1 MTKLNV
7 RLIVGGAC
15 TAHDAS
21 LLMYE
26 AMSESI
32 AKDAEDR
39 VAVKRIYYVMRSGEV
54 RLWSPT
60 TESDLPQVGQLHAG
74 RPLTAGEYLSDLA
87 AAEGFVFSLLQ
98 GTDGEDGVYQGVL
111 KVANALSNLGPVF
124 PAALSRHKWSQSL
137 AAEHLC
143 PELTPIHTIRLRPDA
158 KDEDLAKAVDYFRAG
173 DVVVK
178 PNDLGGSVHT
188 RILQKVSVKALRE
201 YLQLAR
207 DFADEFLVQARIVGD
222 EYTVGCMRV
231 DGKTVVLPVAQVEV
245 DSGFLGFT
253 EKWSDVGFGVKTLPV
268 DHRVSKR
275 LGSISTKLFDEIGFG
290 SACRF
295 DFIVADD
302 AVYFLEANSKPGLCS
317 DSFFT
322 IMLADVGMTL
332 CDFLVLCHADAS
344 LQWQRRTLI
353 DYQEECAR
361 EATERAGSRP
371 IALNITNGSS
381 LDATV

>member
-1 MTKLNV
+1 MAKLNA

-32 AKDAEDR
+32 AKDTEAR
-39 VAVKRIYYVMRSGEV
+39 VAVTRIYYIMRSGDV

-60 TESDLPQVGQLHAG
+60 PDIDLPQVDQLQAG
-74 RPLTAGEYLSDLA
+74 RSLTAGEFLA
-87 AAEGFVFSLLQ
+87 DIATADGFVFSLLQ

-111 KVANALSNLGPVF
+111 KVTNALSNLGPVF

-143 PELTPIHTIRLRPDA
+143 PDLTPIRTVRLRPDA
-158 KDEDLAKAVDYFRAG
+158 KDEYLAKAVDYFQAG

-188 RILQKVSVKALRE
+188 RILQGVSVEALRE
-201 YLQLAR
+201 YLQVAR

-231 DGKTVVLPVAQVEV
+231 NGKTVVLPVARVEV

-253 EKWSDVGFGVKTLPV
+253 EKWSDVGFGVKTLPL
-268 DHRVSKR
+268 DHKVSKR

-295 DFIVADD
+295 DFIVAND

-322 IMLADVGMTL
+322 IMLAEIGVTL
-332 CDFLVLCHADAS
+332 CDFLMLCHADAS

-353 DYQEECAR
+353 DYQEEFAR

-371 IALNITNGSS
+371 TTPNIANGSS
-381 LDATV
+381 LDAII